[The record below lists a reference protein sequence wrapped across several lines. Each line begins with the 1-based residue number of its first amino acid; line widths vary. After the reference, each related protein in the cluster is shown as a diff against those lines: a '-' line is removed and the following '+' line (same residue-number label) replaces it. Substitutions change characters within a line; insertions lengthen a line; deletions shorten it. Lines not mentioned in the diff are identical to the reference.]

1 MKNLKFKAS
10 QCLINTIHQ
19 NQVLIFELFELI
31 GIVIDNNKFTNLSKD
46 FWKGFLKLTKLR

>member
-1 MKNLKFKAS
+1 MKNSKFKAS

-31 GIVIDNNKFTNLSKD
+31 GKVIDNKYLTNLSRD
-46 FWKGFLKLTKLR
+46 FWKGS